1 MSQLP
6 PLTPLTRQALR
17 GLKAQKDEQ
26 LRAEQEKQRLYQV
39 SRTVYQI
46 YGDAR
51 ASAEIRGATSY
62 KFHVNNSITLQDIPD
77 ILAGLQTLFPD
88 SSVEHSLLVKGND
101 GNMYDV
107 SNMDEKMRPFINTQ
121 QGQQYIVIDW
131 S

>member
-6 PLTPLTRQALR
+6 PLTPLTRETLR

-26 LRAEQEKQRLYQV
+26 LRAEKEKQRLYQV
-39 SRTVYQI
+39 SRAVYQI
-46 YGDAR
+46 YGEAR

-62 KFHVNNSITLQDIPD
+62 KFHVNSITLQDMPD